1 MARATIITRP
11 QLSEPFPDIPEV
23 WVDKVT
29 GIKVPKKDVNRHL
42 EWRRQML
49 QAAEKDPGMQAE
61 LLAACKESIL
71 LWINAFVWTYHQFE
85 TKGGTGRRSQSE
97 FADMP
102 MITWEI
108 QDKFFMWL
116 EEHLANA
123 KDAAAKKTR
132 EMGASWCCAAFIH
145 HKWLFRPDSQM
156 LEMSRTR
163 EYVDQKGNMKALFQ
177 KHDYI
182 NEWLPEWMRPPGCL
196 PGQVNRTSMHMKNVL
211 NGSCLDGES
220 TTEHAASGDRRLII
234 LLDEFAKVKF
244 GAAMRSATRDAAL
257 MRIVNSTP
265 AGAGTEYSRWIND
278 GTIDVFP
285 LMFWDHP
292 DKGTGRHAV
301 QNETT
306 GEWKIISPWYEQ
318 EAKCRSP
325 REMAQEVDA
334 VDIESGQ
341 TFFTIPNI
349 DKHEAMYAKPPL
361 HMLDISL
368 RHTIAESVIPDM
380 VQKRSVDAVVVT
392 HKSGGRLSVWCELLG
407 GRPDQTKTYRFG
419 IDLGRGQGASPSV
432 VSVLCEQTKQKVAEW
447 NDARTPPY
455 EMGKIV
461 VALAIWFGGALPQR
475 LPFLTWE
482 MNGPG
487 WDFSRVLV
495 QTYQYPNFYRQVRKG
510 KTSEA
515 PSKTYG
521 VHMDADIKK
530 RILYAY
536 DRKLAV
542 GEYINPSFK
551 ALQQARMYVHYETG
565 GCGPAELTDATAEEK
580 KEHGDI
586 VIADALS
593 IDFDR
598 APKVKEKDKDAPDNC
613 YAGRKK
619 MHMAKVNTKKEKS
632 WRKVFDHA

>member
-1 MARATIITRP
+1 MQANALIKP
-11 QLSEPFPDIPEV
+11 QLPEPFPDIPEI
-23 WVDKVT
+23 WTDPIT
-29 GIKVPKKDVNRHL
+29 NIKIPKRDIKRNI
-42 EWRRQML
+42 EWRRNML
-49 QAAEKDPGMQAE
+49 TLADKDPGMQAE
-61 LLAACKESIL
+61 LLAACKESVL
-71 LWINAFVWTYHQFE
+71 FWVNAFVWTFHQFE
-85 TKGGTGRRSQSE
+85 TEGKTGRRSQSE
-97 FADMP
+97 WADVP
-102 MITWEI
+102 MITWEV
-108 QDKFFMWL
+108 QDRFFLWL
-116 EEHLANA
+116 EDHLANA
-123 KDAAAKKTR
+123 RDAAAKKSR

-145 HKWLFRPDSQM
+145 HKWLFRPNSQM

-177 KHDYI
+177 KHDYM
-182 NEWLPEWMRPPGCL
+182 NDWLPTWMRPPGCL
-196 PGQVNRTSMHMKNVL
+196 YGQENRTMMHMKNVL
-211 NGSCLDGES
+211 NGSCIDGES

-292 DKGTGRHAV
+292 DKGVGRHAV
-301 QNETT
+301 QDTT
-306 GEWKIISPWYEQ
+306 TSEWKIISPWYE
-318 EAKCRSP
+318 EECKCRSP
-325 REMAQEVDA
+325 REIAQEVDA

-341 TFFTIPNI
+341 TFFTISNI
-349 DKHEAMYAKPPL
+349 DKHEALHARPPL
-361 HMLDISL
+361 HQIDLCL
-368 RHTIAESVIPDM
+368 RPTIAENVIKDM
-380 VQKRSVDAVVVT
+380 IHQRKVDAVQVT
-392 HKSGGRLSVWCELLG
+392 HRQGARLSLWCDLPG

-432 VSVLCEQTKQKVAEW
+432 VSILCEQTGQKVGEW
-447 NDARTPPY
+447 VCARTPPY

-461 VALAIWFGGALPQR
+461 VALAIWFGGSLPQR

-495 QTYQYPNFYRQVRKG
+495 QTYQYPNFYRQIKKG
-510 KTSEA
+510 KVSESA
-515 PSKTYG
+515 SKTYG
-521 VHMDADIKK
+521 VHMDADTKK

-536 DRKLAV
+536 DRKIAT
-542 GEYINPSFK
+542 GEYVNPSAR
-551 ALQQARMYVHYETG
+551 ALAQARMYVHYETG

-593 IDFDR
+593 IDFDK
-598 APKVKEKDKDAPDNC
+598 APKIKKDEVEAPEHSH
-613 YAGRKK
+613 AGRKK
-619 MHMAKVNTKKEKS
+619 IHMAKVKPTKAKS
-632 WRKVFDHA
+632 WRKVFDYV